1 MERLIYG
8 TNAYKIFCGDAE
20 RGMLSHAYMLYFA
33 DPFTLRDALKLF
45 AVKFFGTTKDSRD
58 GRLILSEGLPDLK
71 VYPAVGKK
79 LSADSAAEIV
89 ADAALKPVEGNKKL
103 YIISDFDGASP
114 IFQNKLLKI
123 LEEPPAGVY
132 FLLGA
137 TSLSPVLPT
146 VRSRVK
152 LLEIPPFTREQ
163 ILSALDRLGA
173 DPRNGEVAEACA
185 GIFGAARNMLNGGW
199 YEEVRDAAREICFSV
214 TLSKAAAVSMKYGD
228 FKLKKE
234 LLGEMQRIYF
244 GELKKYARDKDY
256 SGGLS
261 KVAAAY
267 AVESVTAALAD
278 LKFNANFS
286 SLLFD
291 LTLRIAQKNGER
303 A

>member
-1 MERLIYG
+1 MERLIYS

-58 GRLILSEGLPDLK
+58 GRLILSEGLLDLK
-71 VYPAVGKK
+71 VYPAAGKK

-89 ADAALKPVEGNKKL
+89 ADAALRPVEGNKKL
-103 YIISDFDGASP
+103 YIISDFDSASP

-123 LEEPPAGVY
+123 LEEPPVGVY

-146 VRSRVK
+146 VLSRVK
-152 LLEIPPFTREQ
+152 LLEMPPFTQEQ
-163 ILSALDRLGA
+163 VLSALERLGA
-173 DPRNGEVAEACA
+173 DPRNAEVAEACA
-185 GIFGAARNMLNGGW
+185 GVFGVARNMLSGGW
-199 YEEVRDAAREICFSV
+199 YEEVRGAAREICAAY
-214 TLSKAAAVSMKYGD
+214 TLSKAAAVSLKYGD

-244 GELKKYARDKDY
+244 GELKKYARDINY

-267 AVESVTAALAD
+267 AVEGVNAALAD
-278 LKFNANFS
+278 VKFNANFS

-291 LTLRIAQKNGER
+291 LTLRIAQKNG
-303 A
+303 AKA